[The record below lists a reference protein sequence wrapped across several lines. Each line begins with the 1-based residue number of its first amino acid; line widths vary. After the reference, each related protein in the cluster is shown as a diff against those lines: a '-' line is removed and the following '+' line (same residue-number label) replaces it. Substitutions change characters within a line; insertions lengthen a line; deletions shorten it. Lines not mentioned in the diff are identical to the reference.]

1 MLIIDVYLHR
11 PRCPP
16 LWWQDNQ
23 KTSFFQARRLL
34 KHAEILLG
42 LRNMQN
48 DLQTQFRVTK
58 KQVINDLL
66 GTVELSKSQKNPQ
79 VSRRVER
86 NRQAERLGVT
96 IWKCQVPV

>member
-1 MLIIDVYLHR
+1 MLIIDVYLLDHNAGR
-11 PRCPP
+11 SGGRIIK
-16 LWWQDNQ
+16 
-23 KTSFFQARRLL
+23 KTSFSQARRLL
-34 KHAEILLG
+34 KHAEIVLE

-79 VSRRVER
+79 VMST
-86 NRQAERLGVT
+86 GGKKSP
-96 IWKCQVPV
+96 I